1 MSKINDGQ
9 APGKYTLE
17 FKLEAVRLVEGGQAV
32 PVKARILGV
41 PMQTPGNWVRFSV
54 KGQLKGPGTGC
65 AEGHESNVVSAISEK
80 KLRQIIFRR
89 CSGYFPKN
97 EFEL

>member
-54 KGQLKGPGTGC
+54 KGQLKGPRTGG
-65 AEGHESNVVSAISEK
+65 AEGHESEGNIRDIGKEIETDN
-80 KLRQIIFRR
+80 LQTMFRIL
-89 CSGYFPKN
+89 SQK
-97 EFEL
+97 